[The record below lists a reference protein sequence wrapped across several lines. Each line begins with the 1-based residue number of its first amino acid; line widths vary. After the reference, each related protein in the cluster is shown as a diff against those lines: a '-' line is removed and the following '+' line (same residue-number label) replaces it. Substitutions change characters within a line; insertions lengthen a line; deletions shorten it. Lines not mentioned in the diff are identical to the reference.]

1 MDYRTRRAMR
11 IVALLAA
18 AWSALAIWQ
27 RLPAIGPIDAVD
39 EGEWR

>member
-1 MDYRTRRAMR
+1 MNDYRIRRALR

-18 AWSALAIWQ
+18 AWSALAIW
-27 RLPAIGPIDAVD
+27 RPALPVED